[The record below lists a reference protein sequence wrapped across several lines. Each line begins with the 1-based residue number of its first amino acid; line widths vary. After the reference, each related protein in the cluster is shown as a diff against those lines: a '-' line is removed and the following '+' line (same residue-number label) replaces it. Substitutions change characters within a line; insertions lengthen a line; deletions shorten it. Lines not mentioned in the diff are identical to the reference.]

1 MDWLAPQSE
10 ASSMSRYEDLLNK
23 IERKDVRVA
32 VIGLGYIG
40 LPTAIFYVMRGIDV
54 LGIDTNSELVDILK
68 KGKVPI
74 HEEGLGEL
82 ASEYLSKIDLQTTYD
97 DVENADVC
105 VLCLPTPIE
114 KSGKPVTKF
123 LENAVVDIAKR
134 MKQGC
139 LILNESTVPV
149 GTTQSLFKL
158 FIKESNL
165 DDKEIWFAHCPERV
179 LPGKVVEEMD
189 TNHRLAGGT
198 SENATTLAVAFLKSV
213 FKPELIHPTS
223 SGVSEAAKL
232 AENAF
237 RDVNISY
244 ANELAKLCT
253 HMSIDVSEVIKLA
266 NLHPRVSIL
275 NPGLGVGGYCLPKDG
290 WILVESAKAKGG
302 QAELIPAAR
311 HVNDSMPTHVAV
323 RIKDEVMTRKETTKV
338 GLLGL
343 AFKENVSDTRNS
355 PTVELLKSLT
365 SADIDVIVYD
375 PLVADSFGARR
386 AKDMDDFLKSSDI
399 VVMCVGHDQIR
410 DELKSKDL
418 TDKVFFD
425 PRHLLPELKPGVK
438 KYIGLSV

>member
-1 MDWLAPQSE
+1 
-10 ASSMSRYEDLLNK
+10 MSRYEDLLNQIK
-23 IERKDVRVA
+23 RKEAKVA

-40 LPTAIFYVMRGIDV
+40 LPTAIFYVMRGMDV
-54 LGIDTNSELVDILK
+54 LGIDTNSELVDFLR

-82 ASEYLSKIDLQTTYD
+82 ASEYLPKIELQTTYD
-97 DVENADVC
+97 SVEDVDVC
-105 VLCLPTPIE
+105 VLCLPSPVDE
-114 KSGKPVTKF
+114 NGKPIIKY

-134 MKQGC
+134 IKHGC
-139 LILNESTVPV
+139 LVLNESTVPV
-149 GTTQSLFKL
+149 GTTQSLLEL
-158 FIKESNL
+158 FVKESRS
-165 DDKEIWFAHCPERV
+165 DGKEIWFAHCPERV

-198 SENATTLAVAFLKSV
+198 SEEATSLAVAFLQSV

-237 RDVNISY
+237 RDVNIGY

-253 HMSIDVSEVIKLA
+253 RMSIDVSEVIKLA

-302 QAELIPAAR
+302 KAELIPAAR
-311 HVNDSMPTHVAV
+311 HVNDSMPAHVAE
-323 RIKDEVMTRKETTKV
+323 RIKNEVLTRKARVSV

-355 PTVELLKSLT
+355 PTVGLLKSLK
-365 SADIDVIVYD
+365 SNEIDVIVYD
-375 PLVADSFGARR
+375 TLVED
-386 AKDMDDFLKSSDI
+386 
-399 VVMCVGHDQIR
+399 
-410 DELKSKDL
+410 
-418 TDKVFFD
+418 
-425 PRHLLPELKPGVK
+425 
-438 KYIGLSV
+438 